1 MQDIK
6 MSRKISI
13 SNNNPKFDIEENK
26 YQKEFISFLENK
38 ICEFPNY
45 FCQTIRI
52 QDLQDSIEGENRIT
66 EQFHRFLTTKERSYT
81 YTLISKE
88 DIYHFVIE
96 NQTSGKGHRTY
107 DIAIILG
114 YENYNKGKILVIE
127 AKRLPTPGKDREKE
141 YLLGNYGG
149 IERFKKGVHGQ
160 DVESETAIIIGYIQQ
175 ETDEVWCNKI
185 NRWIDEEITQSS
197 NSSLSWHKEDLL
209 IHDDTFQKDK
219 IKKYL
224 STHTRVLPLSKLKI
238 NHYWI
243 DLKESKN

>member
-1 MQDIK
+1 MPDIK
-6 MSRKISI
+6 MSRKINI

-45 FCQTIRI
+45 FYQTVCV

-81 YTLISKE
+81 YTLISQE

-114 YENYNKGKILVIE
+114 YDNYNKGKILVIE

-160 DVESETAIIIGYIQQ
+160 DVESGTAIILGYIQQ
-175 ETDEVWCNKI
+175 ETDEIWYNKI
-185 NRWIDEEITQSS
+185 NDWIDGEITKSS
-197 NSSLSWHKEDLL
+197 NPSLKWDNEDKL
-209 IHDDTFQKDK
+209 ICDGIFQKDK
-219 IKKYL
+219 VKKYL
-224 STHTRVLPLSKLKI
+224 SSHSRIHPLSKLRI

-243 DLKESKN
+243 DLSKK

>member
-1 MQDIK
+1 
-6 MSRKISI
+6 MSKKINI
-13 SNNNPKFDIEENK
+13 TNNNPKFDIEENK

-45 FCQTIRI
+45 FYQTVCV

-81 YTLISKE
+81 YTLISQE

-160 DVESETAIIIGYIQQ
+160 DVESGTAIILGYIQQ
-175 ETDEVWCNKI
+175 ETDEVWYNKI
-185 NRWIDEEITQSS
+185 NDWIDGEIAQSS
-197 NSSLSWHKEDLL
+197 NPSLNWNNEDKL
-209 IHDDTFQKDK
+209 ICDVFFQKNTV
-219 IKKYL
+219 KKYL
-224 STHTRVLPLSKLKI
+224 SSHSRIHPLSKLRI

-243 DLKESKN
+243 DLIKK

>member
-1 MQDIK
+1 